1 MSPPRPR
8 VALTGATGFLGRH
21 VVAALADRA
30 DLVCVSRGGSA
41 PDGHAGAAVDVSGPD
56 AVQALAQA
64 FAGCDAIV
72 HAAGRVSHVQADAG
86 ALWQVHVRGTE
97 NVMAAARQAG
107 VRRVVYISTSGTIAV
122 STGERPQDEDAP
134 SVLQQIS
141 RWPYYR
147 SKWVAED
154 AALAAQGP
162 GLDVICL
169 NPGLLLGPGDDA
181 DGAST
186 QVVRLFLDDGMS
198 VVPQGGPCVVD
209 VRDVA
214 AAVVSALT
222 RGRPGQR
229 YLLGGANLSWSHL
242 FGALA
247 RITGRPGPAL
257 TLPSGLVRGLSTAF
271 ADRLRDDGGLSRLP
285 MSPEELELASHYWYA
300 DWRRAQADLDF
311 HPRDVTRTL
320 EDTALDILERR
331 RRGFQLY
338 RSGA

>member
-1 MSPPRPR
+1 MSPARPR

-21 VVAALADRA
+21 VVALLADRA

-41 PDGHAGAAVDVSGPD
+41 PEGHDGAAVDVAGPD
-56 AVQALAQA
+56 ALPALARA
-64 FAGCDAIV
+64 FAGCDAVV
-72 HAAGRVSHVQADAG
+72 HAAGRVSHAPADA
-86 ALWQVHVRGTE
+86 ALLWQVHVRGTE
-97 NVMAAARQAG
+97 QVMAAARQAG
-107 VRRVVYISTSGTIAV
+107 VRRVVHISTSGTIAV
-122 STGERPQDEDAP
+122 STRDLPLDEDAP

-162 GLDVICL
+162 DLDVICL

-186 QVVRLFLDDGMS
+186 QVVRLFLDDGMP
-198 VVPQGGPCVVD
+198 VVPRGGPCVVD

-214 AAVVSALT
+214 AAVQAALT
-222 RGRPGQR
+222 LGRPGQR
-229 YLLGGANLSWSHL
+229 YLLGGANLTWRHL
-242 FGALA
+242 YGALA
-247 RITGRPGPAL
+247 RVTGREAPAFE
-257 TLPSGLVRGLSTAF
+257 LPAGLARGLATTLG
-271 ADRLRDDGGLSRLP
+271 DRLRDEGGLSRLP

-300 DWRRAQADLDF
+300 DWGRAEQDLGF
-311 HPRDVTRTL
+311 RPRDVLRTL
-320 EDTALDILERR
+320 EDTALDILDRR

-338 RSGA
+338 RAHG